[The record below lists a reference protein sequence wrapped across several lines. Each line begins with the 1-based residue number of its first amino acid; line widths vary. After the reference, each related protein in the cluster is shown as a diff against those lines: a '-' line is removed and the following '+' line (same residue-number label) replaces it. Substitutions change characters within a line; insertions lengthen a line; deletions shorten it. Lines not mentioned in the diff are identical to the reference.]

1 MFRRCL
7 ATALAV
13 GFCVCVPTFGQESG
27 LTPRNTSARL
37 GESLPEPESPRQLML
52 NLMLS
57 IEDAVGVA
65 PYASKAILE
74 HPESDLEQALNLL
87 EDRDAFLHSARNA
100 LRNMEA
106 IRAAAAGGFQ
116 PWAAASSP
124 PSADAGADSDPY
136 PPNYPPDSGWYQYN
150 IIGPLRIMGAG
161 SGVDDR
167 CGLFDSLPP
176 PTGIEELAFDLEQA
190 VELGEAYCMAAGCD
204 PTGVIF
210 CMEICGPVA
219 LLKAFTWLI
228 KLPMEMCE
236 FHDGKVDAA
245 EIEAAYQNS
254 ASLVR
259 DVGVLDDRVRG
270 MRGRLESHDTEVKGE
285 FTAIKAEL
293 AALQAQLGQQA
304 TMLEAVLA
312 NQQEILELLNT
323 PQGQRP
329 DWNQD

>member
-1 MFRRCL
+1 MFQRWL
-7 ATALAV
+7 AIVLAV
-13 GFCVCVPTFGQESG
+13 GVCICVPAMGQESG
-27 LTPRNTSARL
+27 VSPRNTSARL
-37 GESLPEPESPRQLML
+37 GESLPEPESPRDIML

-57 IEDAVGVA
+57 IEEVVGVA
-65 PYASKAILE
+65 PYGSKAILE

-87 EDRDAFLHSARNA
+87 EDREAFLHSASNA
-100 LRNMEA
+100 LRNIEA
-106 IRAAAAGGFQ
+106 IRAAAAGGLQ
-116 PWAAASSP
+116 PWAAASNSTG
-124 PSADAGADSDPY
+124 ADAGADSAPY
-136 PPNYPPDSGWYQYN
+136 SPSYPPDSGWYQYN
-150 IIGPLRIMGAG
+150 IIGPLRLMGAG
-161 SGVDDR
+161 SGVEDR

-210 CMEICGPVA
+210 CLEICGPVA
-219 LLKAFTWLI
+219 LLKTFTWLI

-245 EIEAAYQNS
+245 EIEAAYENS

-259 DVGVLDDRVRG
+259 DLDALDGRVRG
-270 MRGRLESHDTEVKGE
+270 MRGRLETHDTEIKDE

-304 TMLEAVLA
+304 TMLDAVLA
-312 NQQEILELLNT
+312 NQAEIIELLNT

-329 DWNQD
+329 DWNGN